1 MVAIMVAITIVG
13 FVVLD
18 LVIQAV
24 RGKRARQEQQ
34 VRLDF
39 SDFRVPVNTFFHP
52 GHTWV
57 SILSNGEVRVGLDDF
72 ARKVIGDIEA
82 VEIPGR
88 GKTLKQGEKAF
99 TVKAGNKK
107 LSFISPVDGEV
118 TGINNLMLANPVQA
132 ARSAY
137 SSGWILILKPTNLA
151 ANLKVMKIAEDAVE
165 WLRAEIRRFREFAL
179 GENLHSVNDEL
190 QYEVGRTSQDGGCLT
205 EGMLGR
211 MDEKAVKYF
220 EEAFLGNKA

>member
-1 MVAIMVAITIVG
+1 MVAIMVALTIIG

-18 LVIQAV
+18 LVIQSV
-24 RGKRARQEQQ
+24 KVKRARQEEQ

-39 SDFRVPVNTFFHP
+39 SDFSVPVNTFFYP

-57 SILSNGEVRVGLDDF
+57 NILPSGEVRVGLDDF

-82 VEIPGR
+82 VEIPSR

-99 TVKAGNKK
+99 TVKSGNKA
-107 LSFISPVDGEV
+107 LSFLSPVDGEV
-118 TGINNLMLANPVQA
+118 TGINNVMLANPVQA
-132 ARSAY
+132 ARNAY
-137 SSGWILILKPTNLA
+137 NSGWILILKPTNLA
-151 ANLKVMKIAEDAVE
+151 ANLKIMKIAEEAVA
-165 WLRAEIRRFREFAL
+165 WLKAEIRRFREFAL
-179 GENLHSVNDEL
+179 GENLHFVKDEL

-211 MDEKAVKYF
+211 MDEKAVRFF
-220 EEAFLGNKA
+220 EEEFLGKKE